1 MKTAEN
7 VHSWDA
13 LGVLRALSDETRQ
26 GIIMVFAHNKELRAN
41 DIAEKFSLSRPTV
54 SHHLNL
60 MKRMGV
66 LNSRKSGKEIYYSLN
81 KFHVVQLLNSVAKTI
96 GKCC

>member
-1 MKTAEN
+1 MKTAQN
-7 VHSWDA
+7 ACFGNA

-26 GIIMVFAHNKELRAN
+26 GIIMVFARHKELRAN

-60 MKRMGV
+60 MRRMGV
-66 LNSRKSGKEIYYSLN
+66 LNSRKSGKEMYYSLN
-81 KFHVVQLLNSVAKTI
+81 KPHVVKLLNSVTKTI